1 MCIFSRN
8 TVTVTIGFALD
19 SARTDSSEPALDALI
34 YPDCRHGTWDRQCS
48 VNVFVHLNW
57 DWKWVRATHSK
68 RVIITSSFTFY
79 PSGPFC
85 YVKATVTM
93 GKAYRVERSHKW
105 TIKVELLM
113 GTRAK
118 HCRGSRSTR
127 HAGSVT
133 LTLMDNKIPWVHS
146 PTERWW
152 SPQWAVQIRS
162 PGGL

>member
-1 MCIFSRN
+1 MKLKPRIK
-8 TVTVTIGFALD
+8 
-19 SARTDSSEPALDALI
+19 
-34 YPDCRHGTWDRQCS
+34 
-48 VNVFVHLNW
+48 VFVFHVYLFQKHRHCDNRLCTGLCTDRFIRTSSRCFDLSW
-57 DWKWVRATHSK
+57 LQTRDLRQTVFSQRICSK